1 MAQGVSKASR
11 TVKNLI
17 RERINLLWD
26 FGICNRSNEDDIR
39 LMMKNEVEDNPGS
52 DPETVLE
59 RITSRMINAYNWEN

>member
-26 FGICNRSNEDDIR
+26 FGICNHSNEDDIR